1 MRKAILLLCASLA
14 HAAIPLGYTGGP
26 SAPPGPPPP
35 PVSISVTDPTF
46 NGGAASVC
54 SGSSHDDRPAIQTT
68 LNYAS
73 ANSIPTVTMPATTC
87 YMNSYADVGGSR
99 AIYKC
104 LMA

>member
-1 MRKAILLLCASLA
+1 MLLLCASLA
-14 HAAIPLGYTGGP
+14 HAAIPLGYTGGGV
-26 SAPPGPPPP
+26 STQGGGP
-35 PVSISVTDPTF
+35 SISVTDPTY
-46 NGGAASVC
+46 NGGDSSVC
-54 SGSSHDDRPAIQTT
+54 SGSSHDDRSAIQTT